1 MATFSS
7 RQAAKLLGLNA
18 PTLSR
23 YLKAKKIPAP
33 KSVEVGG
40 FRVYVWTEDDIEQAR
55 KLLPKIENGRKT
67 RYKKKRDE
75 EQKKQKRRKKKE
87 R

>member
-23 YLKAKKIPAP
+23 YVKAKKVPAP

-40 FRVYVWTEDDIEQAR
+40 FRVYVWTEDDIERAR

-75 EQKKQKRRKKKE
+75 EPKKRTPRKKKE
-87 R
+87 S